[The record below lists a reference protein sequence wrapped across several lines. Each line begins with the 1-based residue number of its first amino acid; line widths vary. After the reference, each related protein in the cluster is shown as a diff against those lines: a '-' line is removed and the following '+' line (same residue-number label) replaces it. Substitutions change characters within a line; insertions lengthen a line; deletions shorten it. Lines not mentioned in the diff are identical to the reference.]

1 MTWIVAYI
9 AAAVAFAALD
19 AMWLRWA
26 ADNLYRPV
34 IGSIM
39 AKDFRTGAAFAFY
52 LIYIAGIVW
61 FAIRPGLEAESV
73 GTALLNGALLGGL
86 CYVTFVL
93 TNQTVMKVWATRISI
108 ADIAWGAFATAVAA
122 AAATWVTLKL
132 AS

>member
-26 ADNLYRPV
+26 ADNLYRSV

-39 AKDFRTGAAFAFY
+39 AKDFLTGAAFAFY

-86 CYVTFVL
+86 CYVTFDL